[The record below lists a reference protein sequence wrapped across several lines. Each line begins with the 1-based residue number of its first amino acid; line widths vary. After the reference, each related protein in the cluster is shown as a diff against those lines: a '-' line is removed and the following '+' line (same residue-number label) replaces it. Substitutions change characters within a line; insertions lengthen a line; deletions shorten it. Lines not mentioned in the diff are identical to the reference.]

1 MTKKVLINKQGKA
14 IINKHHNN
22 FSNLTPDEQ
31 LGMFRHIKD
40 ENNEDVYLKGEIVID
55 TDPEN
60 PSIYILNNNN
70 EVVKISGNGSDGEG
84 SYDDTE
90 LKRLINVVSN
100 NLDVLRGDDV
110 NKSVRTIAEEVLTKG
125 IDLTDITESIDNLN
139 ELIGE
144 TSVESQINTKIGEL
158 PSDKTVVDL
167 INEETSNRIK
177 DIESTQSQI
186 DNLGEIYATI
196 EEVGSTKSE
205 LESKITTTQNT
216 LDYLIGNDKDKSARE
231 IATDEASKAVT
242 NLINGAPEAYDTLKE
257 ISDWIIGGENVSGV
271 TAADML
277 VSIDKNKTDIAN
289 EVTAR
294 TESVSTLRNDFNT
307 NTESVSSSIT
317 TLTNDITNINNNI
330 VKIDSELDSV
340 NTTIENVNKDVIN
353 INTTISD
360 INNSLDGV
368 SDEVKN
374 IKEDITNKYNETNNT
389 ISGITEEINTI
400 KDDISSIDNDIIGI
414 QETINTTSSNVTDI
428 LNTKLPALNES
439 ITELTDTTSENTN
452 NITNIID
459 TQIPLINETVSGI
472 TTEVTNIKEEIS
484 GYTESINE
492 ISKTTNQLNEKVD
505 DAVTNF
511 NTLSDT
517 VSTFENSIN
526 TNTESINTLLTNV
539 SANTE
544 TLNVLTGDEEGSINK
559 KIIDTKAEIDSYTIN
574 GKLISD
580 SPTLISD
587 DLNISENYQI
597 IGGDGNIVHEGR
609 ITPEEQLTIALAK
622 LETML
627 LTTTLAITASLND
640 LEARIGNPSQ
650 YDEEGNLIKES
661 NGLFKRIEELEK

>member
-14 IINKHHNN
+14 IINKHHNK

-70 EVVKISGNGSDGEG
+70 KVVKISGNGSDGEG

-110 NKSVRTIAEEVLTKG
+110 NKSVRTIAEEVLTEG
-125 IDLTDITESIDNLN
+125 VDLTDITESIDNLN

-158 PSDKTVVDL
+158 PNDKTIVDL

-186 DNLGEIYATI
+186 DNLGETYATI
-196 EEVGSTKSE
+196 EKVGSTKSE

-231 IATDEASKAVT
+231 IATDEATKAVT

-277 VSIDKNKTDIAN
+277 VSIDKNKTDIVN

-294 TESVSTLRNDFNT
+294 TEADSDLQSQIDVIKNDYLTSSDKVELNNAISAETNAREGAINGIQTEINTIKEDYLKESDKQILTDSIKGVTDIVTGHTETISSIQQSVSTLRGDFDA
-307 NTESVSSSIT
+307 NTESVGNSIT
-317 TLTNDITNINNNI
+317 ALTNDITNINGDI
-330 VKIDSELDSV
+330 DKIDSELDGINS
-340 NTTIENVNKDVIN
+340 TIENVNNDIIN
-353 INTTISD
+353 INTTIST
-360 INNSLDGV
+360 INDSLDGV

-389 ISGITEEINTI
+389 ISGVTEEINTI
-400 KDDISSIDNDIIGI
+400 KDDISSINNDITGI

-428 LNTKLPALNES
+428 LNTKLPTLNES
-439 ITELTDTTSENTN
+439 IEELTGTTSENTN
-452 NITNIID
+452 KITNIID
-459 TQIPLINETVSGI
+459 TQIPLIKDRKSV
-472 TTEVTNIKEEIS
+472 V
-484 GYTESINE
+484 
-492 ISKTTNQLNEKVD
+492 
-505 DAVTNF
+505 
-511 NTLSDT
+511 
-517 VSTFENSIN
+517 
-526 TNTESINTLLTNV
+526 
-539 SANTE
+539 
-544 TLNVLTGDEEGSINK
+544 
-559 KIIDTKAEIDSYTIN
+559 
-574 GKLISD
+574 
-580 SPTLISD
+580 
-587 DLNISENYQI
+587 
-597 IGGDGNIVHEGR
+597 
-609 ITPEEQLTIALAK
+609 
-622 LETML
+622 
-627 LTTTLAITASLND
+627 
-640 LEARIGNPSQ
+640 
-650 YDEEGNLIKES
+650 
-661 NGLFKRIEELEK
+661 

>member
-1 MTKKVLINKQGKA
+1 MAKKVLINKQGKA
-14 IINKHHNN
+14 IINKHHNK

-70 EVVKISGNGSDGEG
+70 KVVKISGNGSDGEG

-90 LKRLINVVSN
+90 LKRLINAVSN

-110 NKSVRTIAEEVLTKG
+110 NKSVRTIAEEVLTEG

-158 PSDKTVVDL
+158 PSDKTVVNL

-186 DNLGEIYATI
+186 DNLGETYATI
-196 EEVGSTKSE
+196 EKFDSTKSE

-231 IATDEASKAVT
+231 IATDEATKAVT

-289 EVTAR
+289 EITAR
-294 TESVSTLRNDFNT
+294 TDADSVLQSQIDDIKDDYLTSSDKTKLNDAISAETSARKVAISGIQTEINTIKEDYLKESDKQILTDSIKSVTDIVTGHTETISSIQQSVSTLRGDFDA
-307 NTESVSSSIT
+307 NTESVGNSIT
-317 TLTNDITNINNNI
+317 ALTNDITNIN
-330 VKIDSELDSV
+330 SELDSI
-340 NTTIENVNKDVIN
+340 NTTIENVNNDVIN
-353 INTTISD
+353 INTTIS
-360 INNSLDGV
+360 
-368 SDEVKN
+368 
-374 IKEDITNKYNETNNT
+374 T
-389 ISGITEEINTI
+389 
-400 KDDISSIDNDIIGI
+400 
-414 QETINTTSSNVTDI
+414 
-428 LNTKLPALNES
+428 
-439 ITELTDTTSENTN
+439 
-452 NITNIID
+452 IID
-459 TQIPLINETVSGI
+459 TQIPLINETVSGV

-505 DAVTNF
+505 DVVTNF

-526 TNTESINTLLTNV
+526 TNTENINTLLTNV

-559 KIIDTKAEIDSYTIN
+559 KIIDTKKEIDSYTIN

>member
-14 IINKHHNN
+14 IINKHHNK

-31 LGMFRHIKD
+31 LGMFRHFKD

-90 LKRLINVVSN
+90 LKRLIKVVSDD
-100 NLDVLRGDDV
+100 LDVLRGDDV
-110 NKSVRTIAEEVLTKG
+110 NKSVRTIAEEVLTEG
-125 IDLTDITESIDNLN
+125 VDLTDITESIDNLN

-186 DNLGEIYATI
+186 DNLGETYATI
-196 EEVGSTKSE
+196 EKVGSTKSE

-231 IATDEASKAVT
+231 IATDEATKAVT

-257 ISDWIIGGENVSGV
+257 ISDWIIGGENISGV

-289 EVTAR
+289 EITAR
-294 TESVSTLRNDFNT
+294 TDADSVLQSQIDDIKDDYLTSSDKVELNNAISAEASAREGAINGIQTEINTIKEDYLKESDKEILTESIKGVADIVTGHTETISSIQQSVSTLRGDFDA
-307 NTESVSSSIT
+307 NTESVGNSIT
-317 TLTNDITNINNNI
+317 ALTNDITNIN
-330 VKIDSELDSV
+330 SELDSI
-340 NTTIENVNKDVIN
+340 NTTIENVNNDVIN
-353 INTTISD
+353 INTTIS
-360 INNSLDGV
+360 
-368 SDEVKN
+368 
-374 IKEDITNKYNETNNT
+374 T
-389 ISGITEEINTI
+389 
-400 KDDISSIDNDIIGI
+400 
-414 QETINTTSSNVTDI
+414 
-428 LNTKLPALNES
+428 
-439 ITELTDTTSENTN
+439 
-452 NITNIID
+452 IID
-459 TQIPLINETVSGI
+459 TQIPLINETVSGV

-505 DAVTNF
+505 DVVTNF

-526 TNTESINTLLTNV
+526 TNTENINTLLTNV

-559 KIIDTKAEIDSYTIN
+559 KIIDTKKEIDSYTIN

>member
-22 FSNLTPDEQ
+22 FSHLTPEQ
-31 LGMFRHIKD
+31 QLDMFRYFKND
-40 ENNEDVYLKGEIVID
+40 EDKKTYLKGEIIID

-70 EVVKISGNGSDGEG
+70 EVVKISGNGSGGEG

-90 LKRLINVVSN
+90 LKRLINAVSN

-110 NKSVRTIAEEVLTKG
+110 NKSVRTIAEEVLTEG

-158 PSDKTVVDL
+158 PSDKTVVNL

-186 DNLGEIYATI
+186 DNLGETYATI
-196 EEVGSTKSE
+196 EKFDSTKSE

-231 IATDEASKAVT
+231 IATDEATKAVT

-289 EVTAR
+289 EITAR
-294 TESVSTLRNDFNT
+294 TDADSVLQSQIDDIKDDYLTSSDKTKLNDAISAETSARKVAISGIQTAINTIKEDYLKESDKQILTDSIKSVTDIVTGHTETISSIQQSVSTLRGDFDA
-307 NTESVSSSIT
+307 NTESVGNSIT
-317 TLTNDITNINNNI
+317 ALTNDITNIN
-330 VKIDSELDSV
+330 SELDSI
-340 NTTIENVNKDVIN
+340 NTTIENVSNDVIN
-353 INTTISD
+353 INTTIS
-360 INNSLDGV
+360 
-368 SDEVKN
+368 
-374 IKEDITNKYNETNNT
+374 T
-389 ISGITEEINTI
+389 
-400 KDDISSIDNDIIGI
+400 
-414 QETINTTSSNVTDI
+414 
-428 LNTKLPALNES
+428 
-439 ITELTDTTSENTN
+439 
-452 NITNIID
+452 IID
-459 TQIPLINETVSGI
+459 TQIPLINETVSGV

-492 ISKTTNQLNEKVD
+492 ISKTTKQLNEKVD
-505 DAVTNF
+505 DTVTNF

-526 TNTESINTLLTNV
+526 TNTENINTLLTNV

-559 KIIDTKAEIDSYTIN
+559 KIIDTKTEIDSYTIN

-661 NGLFKRIEELEK
+661 NGLFKRIEDLEK

>member
-1 MTKKVLINKQGKA
+1 MIKKVNKQGKT
-14 IINKHHNN
+14 IVNKHHNN
-22 FSNLTPDEQ
+22 FSHLTPEQ
-31 LGMFRHIKD
+31 QLDMFRYFKND
-40 ENNEDVYLKGEIVID
+40 EDKKTYLKGEIIID

-70 EVVKISGNGSDGEG
+70 EVVKISGNGSGGEG

-110 NKSVRTIAEEVLTKG
+110 NKSVRTIAEEVLTEG

-158 PSDKTVVDL
+158 PSDKTVVNL

-186 DNLGEIYATI
+186 DNLGETYATI
-196 EEVGSTKSE
+196 EKVDSTKSE

-231 IATDEASKAVT
+231 IATDEATKAVT

-294 TESVSTLRNDFNT
+294 TDADSGLQSQIDDIKDDYLTSSDKTKLNVAISAETSARETAINGIQTEINTIKEDYLKESDKEILTDSIKGVTDIVTGHTETISSIQQSVSTLRGDFDT
-307 NTESVSSSIT
+307 NTESVGNSIT
-317 TLTNDITNINNNI
+317 ALTNDITNIN
-330 VKIDSELDSV
+330 SELDSI
-340 NTTIENVNKDVIN
+340 NTTIENVNNDVIN
-353 INTTISD
+353 INTTIS
-360 INNSLDGV
+360 
-368 SDEVKN
+368 
-374 IKEDITNKYNETNNT
+374 T
-389 ISGITEEINTI
+389 
-400 KDDISSIDNDIIGI
+400 
-414 QETINTTSSNVTDI
+414 
-428 LNTKLPALNES
+428 
-439 ITELTDTTSENTN
+439 
-452 NITNIID
+452 IID
-459 TQIPLINETVSGI
+459 TQIPLINETVSGV

-484 GYTESINE
+484 GHTESINE
-492 ISKTTNQLNEKVD
+492 ISKTTKQLNEKVD
-505 DAVTNF
+505 DTVTNF

-526 TNTESINTLLTNV
+526 TNTENINTLLTNV

-559 KIIDTKAEIDSYTIN
+559 KIIDTKITIDNYTIN

-587 DLNISENYQI
+587 DFNISENYQI

-661 NGLFKRIEELEK
+661 NGLFKRIEDLEK